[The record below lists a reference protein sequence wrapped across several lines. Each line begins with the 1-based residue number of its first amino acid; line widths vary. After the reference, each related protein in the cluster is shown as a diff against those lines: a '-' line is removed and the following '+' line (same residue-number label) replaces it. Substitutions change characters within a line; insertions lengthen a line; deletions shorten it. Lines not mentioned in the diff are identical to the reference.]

1 MTNDNQWIYFHLKN
15 VGFVFFYRY
24 IWFVVKNHRFW
35 DINRQRKN
43 IIIHITAYV
52 SYNYKSQFVHL
63 IINQTKTQMTTNV
76 FVKKQKYQRICTY
89 MSVESPSA
97 ILNKYVK
104 ILGHLSQSGFPRVK
118 YYKYRAAYD
127 DEKQSLNMIG

>member
-1 MTNDNQWIYFHLKN
+1 
-15 VGFVFFYRY
+15 
-24 IWFVVKNHRFW
+24 
-35 DINRQRKN
+35 
-43 IIIHITAYV
+43 
-52 SYNYKSQFVHL
+52 
-63 IINQTKTQMTTNV
+63 MTTNV

-118 YYKYRAAYD
+118 DHKYRAAYD